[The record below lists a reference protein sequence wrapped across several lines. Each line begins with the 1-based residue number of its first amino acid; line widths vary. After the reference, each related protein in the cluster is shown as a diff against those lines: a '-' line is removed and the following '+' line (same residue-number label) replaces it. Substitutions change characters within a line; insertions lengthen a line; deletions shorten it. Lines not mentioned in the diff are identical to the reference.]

1 MKFRLAT
8 TVSTPASNRPAS
20 ADLSES
26 MRASDLFVQVMHRT
40 LGERVVSDTA
50 NDSISLTQLLALRNI
65 WLHPRVL
72 IGNLPESL
80 LVSYSSVTNLVNRL
94 ERMGLVLRVSNPQD
108 RREVEVRLTESGLA
122 SIEKLERERIRRFDQ
137 VIQSMTAEDR
147 NALLTG
153 LGAFVVAAVG
163 DDHQLVED
171 ICLRCGSMASSDCPI
186 ARCQTVEFCT

>member
-1 MKFRLAT
+1 
-8 TVSTPASNRPAS
+8 
-20 ADLSES
+20 
-26 MRASDLFVQVMHRT
+26 
-40 LGERVVSDTA
+40 
-50 NDSISLTQLLALRNI
+50 
-65 WLHPRVL
+65 
-72 IGNLPESL
+72 
-80 LVSYSSVTNLVNRL
+80 
-94 ERMGLVLRVSNPQD
+94 MGLVLRVSNPQD